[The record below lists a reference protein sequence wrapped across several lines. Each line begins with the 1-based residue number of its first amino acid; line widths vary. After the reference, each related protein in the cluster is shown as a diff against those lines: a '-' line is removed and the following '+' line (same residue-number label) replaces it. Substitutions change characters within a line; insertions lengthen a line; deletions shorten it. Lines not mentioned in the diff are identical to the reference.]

1 MAAIWP
7 PSCDLFSDDGGW
19 NRFNHVDDEVV
30 IEVTADAALGD
41 DLIVDLSSTT
51 GAVIVGELTVSPSS
65 GPVGTAHVV
74 TVWVFDDYAE
84 RVGRVTLDTFSDARG
99 TEEILLV
106 RDSAEIGMW
115 RTTVTSYGAEGE
127 VRSDIFA
134 LGLWEAAEDGSTS
147 DEEAR

>member
-1 MAAIWP
+1 M
-7 PSCDLFSDDGGW
+7 
-19 NRFNHVDDEVV
+19 
-30 IEVTADAALGD
+30 EVTADAALGD
-41 DLIVDLSSTT
+41 DLVVDLSSTT

-65 GPVGTAHVV
+65 GPVGTAHTI

-84 RVGRVTLDTFSDARG
+84 RVSRVTLDTFSDVRG
-99 TEEILLV
+99 TEELLLV

-115 RTTVTSYGAEGE
+115 RTTATSYGAEGE

-134 LGLWEAAEDGSTS
+134 IGLWEPTADGAVS